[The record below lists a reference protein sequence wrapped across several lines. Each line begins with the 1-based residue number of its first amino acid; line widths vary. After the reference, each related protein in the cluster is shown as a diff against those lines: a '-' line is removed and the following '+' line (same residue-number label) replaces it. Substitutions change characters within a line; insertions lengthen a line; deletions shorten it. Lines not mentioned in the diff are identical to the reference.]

1 MNNSH
6 DHPHIHHQN
15 VVIGDIFLHLEA
27 KPIIIQVVI
36 QSPLATSPLALDK
49 PVVHRLSTNSSGKT
63 GSQGIVSCDLK
74 NSLPIKGIRERTKSS
89 STKKLMRVHK
99 ASLTLVKELKSKVS
113 GSNQTELKSI
123 VANANVNTEHT
134 YF

>member
-15 VVIGDIFLHLEA
+15 IVIGDIFLHLET

-36 QSPLATSPLALDK
+36 QSPLATSPLTLDK
-49 PVVHRLSTNSSGKT
+49 PVVHRLSPNSSGQT
-63 GSQGIVSCDLK
+63 GSQGIISCDLK
-74 NSLPIKGIRERTKSS
+74 NSVPIKATHERTKSS

-99 ASLTLVKELKSKVS
+99 ASLALVKELKSKVS
-113 GSNQTELKSI
+113 SSNQSELKSI
-123 VANANVNTEHT
+123 TTNANVNAEHT